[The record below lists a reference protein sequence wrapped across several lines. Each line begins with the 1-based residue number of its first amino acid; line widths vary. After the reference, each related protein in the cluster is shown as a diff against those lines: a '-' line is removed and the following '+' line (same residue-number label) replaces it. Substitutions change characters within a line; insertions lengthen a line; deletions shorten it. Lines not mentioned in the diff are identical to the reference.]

1 MCYCCFI
8 FCKKRTYLTPLSTT
22 NLKALKT
29 KYMSKEL
36 HDMLCV
42 YLGELKYDYDY
53 SIEYWNQDEIA
64 QKINAVNLL
73 LGTENKS

>member
-1 MCYCCFI
+1 
-8 FCKKRTYLTPLSTT
+8 
-22 NLKALKT
+22 
-29 KYMSKEL
+29 MSKEL